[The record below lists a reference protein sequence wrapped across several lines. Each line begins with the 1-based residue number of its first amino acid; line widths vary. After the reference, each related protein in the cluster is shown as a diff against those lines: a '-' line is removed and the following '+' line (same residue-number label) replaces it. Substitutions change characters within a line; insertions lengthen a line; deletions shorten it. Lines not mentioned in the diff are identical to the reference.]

1 MSPGRRIGVATLC
14 AAAFALVAAAS
25 ALASSGADSAT
36 PGARVSVYGPAG
48 ASRVLVLVPGLGGGA
63 GNFALIG
70 PELARRVPNLQVWA
84 LDRRGDALEDT
95 TGFAAD
101 PDTAYR
107 YYFERLPLGGRTFDP
122 NVATARPEAARWG
135 LAANLADLRVVI
147 RRARAGGRQVL
158 LGGHSLG
165 AATTLAYAAWDFAG
179 RPGHRDLVGLVLID
193 GGQLG
198 TFGTPTVSAVRRE
211 LSRLRP
217 SQPFEDRLGVGV
229 PWLFGVFAQLAAGYA
244 RSAPDGPSALARS
257 PLLPAAFRPSG
268 EVTNAQF
275 FAGSLGQAGIDVE
288 RCGVDGAARMVGASA
303 PNAFDWYFPTRLRI
317 DLLGAASLR
326 ADPVTRLLGLRLRH
340 LPTIDVPMYA
350 FATGDI
356 PSTLVGAR
364 NLLARSRV
372 PRAASVLAQDA
383 AMRHADPLC
392 TPFARSG
399 FLRTLVPWL
408 KRR

>member
-84 LDRRGDALEDT
+84 LDRRGDTLEDT

>member
-1 MSPGRRIGVATLC
+1 MRSSARTRLVVLCAGLATL
-14 AAAFALVAAAS
+14 AAAAGATAAS
-25 ALASSGADSAT
+25 GDAAAT
-36 PGARVSVYGPAG
+36 PGARVTVYGPAS
-48 ASRVLVLVPGLGGGA
+48 AARVLVLVPGLGGGA
-63 GNFALIG
+63 GNFALLG
-70 PELARRVPNLQVWA
+70 PELVRRVPGLQVWA
-84 LDRRGDALEDT
+84 LDRRGDALEDP
-95 TGFAAD
+95 TGFASE

-107 YYFERLPLGGRTFDP
+107 YYFDRLAIGGRTFDP
-122 NVATARPEAARWG
+122 NVAVARPDAVRWG
-135 LAANLADLRVVI
+135 LAANLADLRAVI
-147 RRARAGGRQVL
+147 RRAGKGRRTVL

-165 AATTLAYAAWDFAG
+165 AATTLAYAAWDFSG
-179 RPGHRDLVGLVLID
+179 RPGHRDLDGMVLID

-198 TFGTPTVSAVRRE
+198 TFGMPTLSEARRE
-211 LSRLRP
+211 LARLRP
-217 SQPFEDRLGVGV
+217 AQPFEDRLGVGV
-229 PWLFGVFAQLAAGYA
+229 PWLFGVFAQLAASYA
-244 RSAPDGPSALARS
+244 RTAPDSPSTLARS

-288 RCGVDGAARMVGASA
+288 SCGVDGASRMVAASA

-326 ADPVTRLLGLRLRH
+326 PDPVTRLLDLRLRH
-340 LPTIDVPMYA
+340 LRTIDVPTYA

-356 PSTLVGAR
+356 PSTLTGAR

-372 PRAASVLAQDA
+372 PRGASVLAQDA

-392 TPFARSG
+392 APFARSA

>member
-1 MSPGRRIGVATLC
+1 MSPRRRIGIAVLC
-14 AAAFALVAAAS
+14 TAALALVVAAAG
-25 ALASSGADSAT
+25 LASSRAAGSP
-36 PGARVSVYGPAG
+36 PGASVTVYGPPG

-70 PELARRVPNLQVWA
+70 PELVRRVPNLQVWA
-84 LDRRGDALEDT
+84 LDRRGEALEDT
-95 TGFAAD
+95 AGFAAD

-107 YYFERLPLGGRTFDP
+107 YYFDRLPIGGRTFDP

-147 RRARAGGRQVL
+147 RRARAGGRTVL

-179 RPGHRDLVGLVLID
+179 RPGHRDLAGMVLID

-198 TFGTPTVSAVRRE
+198 TFGTPTVAAARRE
-211 LSRLRP
+211 LARLRP

-229 PWLFGVFAQLAAGYA
+229 PWLFGVFAQLAASYA
-244 RSAPDGPSALARS
+244 RAAPDSPSALARS

-275 FAGSLGQAGIDVE
+275 FAGSLGQAGIDVA
-288 RCGVDGAARMVGASA
+288 RCGLDGATRMVGASA

-326 ADPVTRLLGLRLRH
+326 PDPVTRLLGLRLRH
-340 LPTIDVPMYA
+340 LAGIDVPTYA

-356 PSTLVGAR
+356 PSTLTGAR
-364 NLLARSRV
+364 KLLARSSV
-372 PRAASVLAQDA
+372 PRAASVLTQDA
-383 AMRHADPLC
+383 RMRHADPLC
-392 TPFARSG
+392 APFSRSR
-399 FLRTLVPWL
+399 FLQTLVPWL

>member
-1 MSPGRRIGVATLC
+1 MGSLSRIGVALLC
-14 AAAFALVAAAS
+14 TTALALVAVTS
-25 ALASSGADSAT
+25 APALSRADGAT
-36 PGARVSVYGPAG
+36 PGARVTVYGPAG
-48 ASRVLVLVPGLGGGA
+48 ATRVLVLVPGLGGGA

-84 LDRRGDALEDT
+84 LDRRGQALEDPS
-95 TGFAAD
+95 GFGAD
-101 PDTAYR
+101 PETAYR
-107 YYFERLPLGGRTFDP
+107 YYFDRLPLGGRTFDP
-122 NVATARPEAARWG
+122 NAATARPEAARWG
-135 LAANLADLRVVI
+135 LAANLADLRAVI
-147 RRARAGGRQVL
+147 RRARTGGRKVL

-179 RPGHRDLVGLVLID
+179 RPGHRDLAGMVLID

-198 TFGTPTVSAVRRE
+198 TFGTPTVAAVRRD
-211 LSRLRP
+211 LARLRP

-244 RSAPDGPSALARS
+244 RSAPEEPSSLARS

-288 RCGVDGAARMVGASA
+288 RCGLDGASRMVGASA

-326 ADPVTRLLGLRLRH
+326 PDPVTRLLGLRLRH
-340 LPTIDVPMYA
+340 LTGIDVPLYA

-356 PSTLVGAR
+356 PSTLTGAR

-372 PRAASVLAQDA
+372 PRSASILAQDA
-383 AMRHADPLC
+383 RMRHADPLC
-392 TPFARSG
+392 APFPRSG
-399 FLRTLVPWL
+399 FLQTLVPWL
-408 KRR
+408 KQR